1 MSRILVIEDE
11 YAMRHALE
19 DLLASEGHRVVTAAD
34 GAVGLDRARDER
46 PDLILLDV
54 MLPKVDGFALAAEL
68 RRIGS
73 RVPILLLT
81 AKGGVDDRVAG
92 LDAGA
97 DDYLAK
103 PFNPQELLARIRA
116 LLRRVER
123 AEAGVDR
130 VQLGAVEIDFVRQT
144 AQRGKV
150 SLHLT
155 PKEFA
160 MLRMLVEARGGVVS
174 REQFLDAIW
183 GFNAFP
189 TTRTVDT
196 HMAALR
202 AKVEND
208 PAEPR
213 HLLTVHGAGYRL
225 AV

>member
-1 MSRILVIEDE
+1 
-11 YAMRHALE
+11 
-19 DLLASEGHRVVTAAD
+19 
-34 GAVGLDRARDER
+34 
-46 PDLILLDV
+46 
-54 MLPKVDGFALAAEL
+54 
-68 RRIGS
+68 
-73 RVPILLLT
+73 
-81 AKGGVDDRVAG
+81 
-92 LDAGA
+92 
-97 DDYLAK
+97 
-103 PFNPQELLARIRA
+103 
-116 LLRRVER
+116 
-123 AEAGVDR
+123 
-130 VQLGAVEIDFVRQT
+130 
-144 AQRGKV
+144 
-150 SLHLT
+150 
-155 PKEFA
+155 